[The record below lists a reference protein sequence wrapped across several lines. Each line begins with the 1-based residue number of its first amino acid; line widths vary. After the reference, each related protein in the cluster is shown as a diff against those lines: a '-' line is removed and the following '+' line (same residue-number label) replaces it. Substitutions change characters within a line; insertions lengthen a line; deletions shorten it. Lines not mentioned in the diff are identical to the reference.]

1 MKTSV
6 SLVAAILWLLVGS
19 FVALPARAA
28 EAEASEAAP
37 GIRGLQAGIATRDI
51 TPEDPIWLSG
61 YAARKQPSERIDHP
75 LEATA
80 LALRDPSGERA
91 IIVAIDNCE
100 LGPASASALQRRID
114 EELRLPEGT
123 VIIVPSH
130 THSAPVIEDALQ
142 VMYRFDEAQKERVA
156 AYSEKLRTAIID
168 AVRAALADLR
178 PARLELGRGTAS
190 FGMNRRVYREEGMAF
205 GENPEGPAD
214 HDVPVLRI
222 SAEDGMPRAIV
233 FGYACH
239 GTSIAGEDFYVVSG
253 DYMAYAR
260 RHVED
265 AFPGTKAIYLTGF
278 GADIN
283 PSPRGRLVHAK
294 QNGLELAGAV
304 AGVLNRPM
312 EPVSGPLRRAYAR
325 LDLPLAP
332 PPSRERLSA
341 DAAHADPYVAARA
354 NLWLPRVD
362 AGETMPTAV
371 SLPMEVVRIG
381 DDVTFFFLGGEV
393 VVDYALRLRREFA
406 GEGPWMVGYAFEV
419 PCYIPSMRI
428 LKEGGY
434 EADSSLIYYGIYG
447 PILGRSE
454 DLILA
459 KLREMV
465 RGLRG

>member
-1 MKTSV
+1 MKTCVSV
-6 SLVAAILWLLVGS
+6 VVSILV
-19 FVALPARAA
+19 VALSSPASA
-28 EAEASEAAP
+28 EEAGQGLDV
-37 GIRGLQAGIATRDI
+37 GIGTRDI
-51 TPEDPIWLSG
+51 TPDSPIWLSG
-61 YAARKQPSERIDHP
+61 YAARKQPSERVDHA

-80 LALRDPSGERA
+80 LAIRDPSGERVV
-91 IIVAIDNCE
+91 IVAIDNCE
-100 LGPASASALQRRID
+100 LGPSFAAALQKRID
-114 EELRLPEGT
+114 EALGLAEGT

-130 THSAPVIEDALQ
+130 THSAPVLEDVLQ
-142 VMYRFDEAQKERVA
+142 VMFRFGGTEKERVA
-156 AYSEKLRTAIID
+156 AYSEKLRA
-168 AVRAALADLR
+168 AVVEAARAALADLR
-178 PARLELGRGTAS
+178 PARLELGMGSAS
-190 FGMNRRVYREEGMAF
+190 FAMNRRVYREEGVAF

-222 SAEDGMPRAIV
+222 TGADGTPRAVV

-260 RHVED
+260 EHIEK

-283 PSPRGRLVHAK
+283 PSPRGRLSHAK
-294 QNGLELAGAV
+294 QHGLELAGAI

-312 EPVSGPLRRAYAR
+312 EPIAGRLRRAYAR

-332 PPSRERLSA
+332 APTRERLLA
-341 DAAHADPYVAARA
+341 DAASADPYVQARA
-354 NLWLPRVD
+354 RLWLARAD
-362 AGETMPTAV
+362 AGEALPSAV
-371 SLPMEVVRIG
+371 SLPMGVVRIG
-381 DDVTFFFLGGEV
+381 EDLTFFVLGGEV
-393 VVDYALRLRREFA
+393 VVDYALRLKREFA
-406 GEGPWMVGYAFEV
+406 AEGPWMVGYAFEV

-447 PILGRSE
+447 PILGRAE
-454 DLILA
+454 DLILG
-459 KLREMV
+459 KLREMI